1 MNRLFVMAILVFVLA
16 LGLSACG
23 HLTEDGTGLLF
34 RTADE
39 GLTVGFRLLPPPPPL
54 PTVEP
59 QLLPTITPTPCRTI
73 AGNINAQGQ
82 KLWHDE
88 TSPQWGQIRIDES
101 KGEKWFCDAASA
113 EAAGWAKA
121 GGN

>member
-1 MNRLFVMAILVFVLA
+1 MNRLFVLALTVFVMA

-23 HLTEDGTGLLF
+23 HLTEDNGLLF
-34 RTADE
+34 RTADPK
-39 GLTVGFRLLPPPPPL
+39 LTIGVRLLPAPPVPP
-54 PTVEP
+54 VEP
-59 QLLPTITPTPCRTI
+59 AVLPTITPTPCRTI

-101 KGEKWFCDAASA
+101 KGERWFCTPEEA